1 MRRPGFEPGSS
12 AWKADILA
20 IILPALISIIILLF
34 KKVFK
39 RKSLGFTMEPN
50 DEVNENPVEKQE
62 ISEPKVI
69 EQEENKPEIKQE
81 IKEKSKKVK
90 EFKPRLKF
98 MSSDWYDKKY
108 KILLL
113 ISILITVF
121 VAAQLIFMYAT
132 TGDIM
137 RKDVSLTG
145 GTLITIQTDKQ
156 INVEEFTLALQTK
169 LGESVSIKK
178 LSDITTGKQIAIAV
192 ESKADP
198 DKLKEALQEQL
209 GFQINENNSSTE
221 IMSAGLSKS
230 FDKELMQAVVLAFI
244 FMAVV
249 IFIIFRKPIPCIAV
263 VQAGATDALGA
274 LVIANLFGLTISTA
288 GIAAVL
294 MLIGYSVD
302 TDIMLTTKVLKRREG
317 TVNQRIK
324 GAFKTGI
331 TMTLTSFIAV
341 FAAYFIVNSAVL
353 KEIFFILAA
362 GLFLDILT
370 TWLGNAAI
378 LKWYCKK
385 KNIN

>member
-1 MRRPGFEPGSS
+1 
-12 AWKADILA
+12 
-20 IILPALISIIILLF
+20 
-34 KKVFK
+34 
-39 RKSLGFTMEPN
+39 MEPN
-50 DEVNENPVEKQE
+50 DELNENPVEKQE

-69 EQEENKPEIKQE
+69 EQPKIEEKKLE
-81 IKEKSKKVK
+81 IKEKPKKVK

-113 ISILITVF
+113 ISLLITAF
-121 VAAQLIFMYAT
+121 VIFQLVFMYAT

-145 GTLITIQTDKQ
+145 GTLITVQTDKQ
-156 INVEEFTLALQTK
+156 IDLESFTSSLQIK

-178 LSDITTGKQIAIAV
+178 LSDITTGKQIAIVA
-192 ESKADP
+192 ESKADT

-209 GFQINENNSSTE
+209 GFQLDENNTSIE

-230 FDKELMQAVVLAFI
+230 FDKELMRAVVLAFV

-274 LVIANLFGLTISTA
+274 LVIANLFGFTISTA

-331 TMTLTSFIAV
+331 TMTLTSFVAV

-385 KNIN
+385 KNMN